1 VWMGGMLETGLG
13 RAGNVAM
20 AAMPDFKLPGDTS
33 ASARYYHRDITEPF
47 VLVDGRLDVPTGPG
61 LGVNVDLAYLEEIT
75 TNVLLVRR
83 REGRP
88 VRVAD

>member
-1 VWMGGMLETGLG
+1 MLETGLG

-20 AAMPDFKLPGDTS
+20 AAMPNFKLPGDTS
-33 ASARYYHRDITEPF
+33 ASDRYYQRDITEPF
-47 VLVDGRLDVPTGPG
+47 VLVDGRLKVPDGPG
-61 LGVNVDLAYLEEIT
+61 LGVKVDVDYLKEIT
-75 TNVLLVRR
+75 TSMQMVQR